1 MQKHQDILQ
10 QVGRMALA
18 TAGCSAIMLAIYAV
32 VGRFT
37 TAVLL
42 GGLLGT
48 VIAVGNFLALSIT
61 VSNALDRA
69 AAGDNSV
76 KACMSI
82 QSSSVVRTAIL
93 AVIYVLLFHAKVCD
107 PLAALLPLL
116 FAQAAIKLIEF
127 FRKDSKG
134 GDAVPLT
141 GLRFISRSLC
151 LVEFPSRRQ
160 RFLRLRL
167 CCCFVLPVLCWAAT
181 CKSVPA
187 AARYW

>member
-69 AAGDNSV
+69 AAGDNS
-76 KACMSI
+76 
-82 QSSSVVRTAIL
+82 SVVRTAIL

-134 GDAVPLT
+134 GDAVP
-141 GLRFISRSLC
+141 
-151 LVEFPSRRQ
+151 
-160 RFLRLRL
+160 
-167 CCCFVLPVLCWAAT
+167 
-181 CKSVPA
+181 
-187 AARYW
+187 

>member
-1 MQKHQDILQ
+1 MIHKVLIANR
-10 QVGRMALA
+10 GE
-18 TAGCSAIMLAIYAV
+18 IAV
-32 VGRFT
+32 R
-37 TAVLL
+37 
-42 GGLLGT
+42 

-76 KACMSI
+76 KACMNI

-134 GDAVPLT
+134 GDAVP
-141 GLRFISRSLC
+141 
-151 LVEFPSRRQ
+151 
-160 RFLRLRL
+160 
-167 CCCFVLPVLCWAAT
+167 
-181 CKSVPA
+181 
-187 AARYW
+187 

>member
-76 KACMSI
+76 KARMSI

-93 AVIYVLLFHAKVCD
+93 TVIYVLLFHAKVCD

-134 GDAVPLT
+134 GDAVP
-141 GLRFISRSLC
+141 
-151 LVEFPSRRQ
+151 
-160 RFLRLRL
+160 
-167 CCCFVLPVLCWAAT
+167 
-181 CKSVPA
+181 
-187 AARYW
+187 

>member
-1 MQKHQDILQ
+1 MEGACIHAKASGHS
-10 QVGRMALA
+10 A
-18 TAGCSAIMLAIYAV
+18 AGWAHGFGNRRLFRHYAGHLCSGWAV
-32 VGRFT
+32 YHSG
-37 TAVLL
+37 
-42 GGLLGT
+42 
-48 VIAVGNFLALSIT
+48 IAVGNFLALSIT

-134 GDAVPLT
+134 GDAVP
-141 GLRFISRSLC
+141 
-151 LVEFPSRRQ
+151 
-160 RFLRLRL
+160 
-167 CCCFVLPVLCWAAT
+167 
-181 CKSVPA
+181 
-187 AARYW
+187 

>member
-1 MQKHQDILQ
+1 MQKHPDILQ

-69 AAGDNSV
+69 AAGDNSA

-116 FAQAAIKLIEF
+116 LC
-127 FRKDSKG
+127 
-134 GDAVPLT
+134 T
-141 GLRFISRSLC
+141 GC
-151 LVEFPSRRQ
+151 H
-160 RFLRLRL
+160 
-167 CCCFVLPVLCWAAT
+167 
-181 CKSVPA
+181 
-187 AARYW
+187 

>member
-1 MQKHQDILQ
+1 MTTVQ
-10 QVGRMALA
+10 QFPNRK
-18 TAGCSAIMLAIYAV
+18 
-32 VGRFT
+32 
-37 TAVLL
+37 VLL
-42 GGLLGT
+42 LNLSPSPTDMSRGGLLGT

-134 GDAVPLT
+134 GDAVP
-141 GLRFISRSLC
+141 
-151 LVEFPSRRQ
+151 
-160 RFLRLRL
+160 
-167 CCCFVLPVLCWAAT
+167 
-181 CKSVPA
+181 
-187 AARYW
+187 

>member
-1 MQKHQDILQ
+1 MRDQSPDWTRLDNAAKIFPPTSNKQDTKVFRFACQLNEWVDQDILQ

-134 GDAVPLT
+134 GDAVP
-141 GLRFISRSLC
+141 
-151 LVEFPSRRQ
+151 
-160 RFLRLRL
+160 
-167 CCCFVLPVLCWAAT
+167 
-181 CKSVPA
+181 
-187 AARYW
+187 

>member
-48 VIAVGNFLALSIT
+48 VIAVGNFLALIIT

-69 AAGDNSV
+69 AAGDSA

-134 GDAVPLT
+134 GDAVP
-141 GLRFISRSLC
+141 
-151 LVEFPSRRQ
+151 
-160 RFLRLRL
+160 
-167 CCCFVLPVLCWAAT
+167 
-181 CKSVPA
+181 
-187 AARYW
+187 

>member
-32 VGRFT
+32 
-37 TAVLL
+37 VLL

-76 KACMSI
+76 KARMSI

-93 AVIYVLLFHAKVCD
+93 AVIYVLLFRAKVCD

-134 GDAVPLT
+134 GDAVP
-141 GLRFISRSLC
+141 
-151 LVEFPSRRQ
+151 
-160 RFLRLRL
+160 
-167 CCCFVLPVLCWAAT
+167 
-181 CKSVPA
+181 
-187 AARYW
+187 

>member
-76 KACMSI
+76 KARMSI

-93 AVIYVLLFHAKVCD
+93 AVIYVFLFRAKVCD

-134 GDAVPLT
+134 GDAVP
-141 GLRFISRSLC
+141 
-151 LVEFPSRRQ
+151 
-160 RFLRLRL
+160 
-167 CCCFVLPVLCWAAT
+167 
-181 CKSVPA
+181 
-187 AARYW
+187 

>member
-42 GGLLGT
+42 GLLGT

-134 GDAVPLT
+134 GDAVP
-141 GLRFISRSLC
+141 
-151 LVEFPSRRQ
+151 
-160 RFLRLRL
+160 
-167 CCCFVLPVLCWAAT
+167 
-181 CKSVPA
+181 
-187 AARYW
+187 

>member
-61 VSNALDRA
+61 VSNALDSA

-82 QSSSVVRTAIL
+82 QSSSVVRT
-93 AVIYVLLFHAKVCD
+93 VIYVLLFHAKVCD

-134 GDAVPLT
+134 GDAVP
-141 GLRFISRSLC
+141 
-151 LVEFPSRRQ
+151 
-160 RFLRLRL
+160 
-167 CCCFVLPVLCWAAT
+167 
-181 CKSVPA
+181 
-187 AARYW
+187 

>member
-116 FAQAAIKLIEF
+116 FVQAAIKLIEF

-134 GDAVPLT
+134 GDAVP
-141 GLRFISRSLC
+141 
-151 LVEFPSRRQ
+151 
-160 RFLRLRL
+160 
-167 CCCFVLPVLCWAAT
+167 
-181 CKSVPA
+181 
-187 AARYW
+187 